1 MIVVCR
7 SVKGG
12 SGTTVTSA
20 ALGLLLA
27 TRYRGGGYVVDLNGD
42 LPAALGLVEPHTD
55 SPCDVNASLQLLP
68 RGGTRRGRPHDIDWA
83 ALAEEVTAL
92 NAPVVIDAGSL
103 VVGPELLDV
112 TTLSVLVIRPCYLA
126 LRRASHFI
134 HRDDFRLN
142 GVIVVNEEGRALTP
156 KDVSTV
162 LRLPVRATINIDPAV
177 ARAVDAGLLG
187 SRIPGSL
194 SASLTPFID
203 ELTGSPRVEE

>member
-7 SVKGG
+7 SVKAG

-27 TRYRGGGYVVDLNGD
+27 TRYRGGGFVVDLNGD

-55 SPCDVNASLQLLP
+55 SPRDVNASLQLLP
-68 RGGTRRGRPHDIDWA
+68 RGGTWPGRPHNIDWA
-83 ALAEEVTAL
+83 ALAQEVTAL
-92 NAPVVIDAGSL
+92 NAPGVIDAGSL
-103 VVGPELLDV
+103 VVGHELLEV
-112 TTLSVLVIRPCYLA
+112 ATVSLLVIRPCYLA

-142 GVIVVNEEGRALTP
+142 GVIVVKEEGRALTP
-156 KDVSTV
+156 KDVSAV
-162 LRLPVRATINIDPAV
+162 LRLPVRATIDIDPAV
-177 ARAVDAGLLG
+177 ARAVDAGLLS

-194 SASLTPFID
+194 SASLTPFVD
-203 ELTGSPRVEE
+203 ELTGSPRIEE